1 MKIKKLNLFLQLIFL
16 GSLSFSQTG
25 PAGVG
30 TSATNVLWLKANAGT
45 SSTTNNTR
53 ISSWNDQSGN
63 GINVSQVTA
72 VQQPSY
78 TSNVI
83 NGMPAIQFDN
93 AVDGTNDKLYAADS
107 PLLDNTPG
115 LSIFTVSGLNQ
126 TIASP
131 YTNDARAILSK
142 RNNVGVQESYML
154 FYYTSNKINVDIEHS
169 TNDRF
174 PSTAS
179 YATNT
184 SYITDIIYD
193 GSLTAAN
200 RSKLYFGET
209 LDKTATETSAAILD
223 NNSPLNIGTTHDT
236 DPRPFGGYIA
246 EVIIYTVTVNDA
258 QRIIVNNY
266 LSSKYNI
273 ALSANDKYAGDAP
286 ANGDYDRNVAGIGS
300 EAAGSNTTF
309 SASTTLGLGLTSLS
323 GLGVSDYVLAGHATV
338 TNSVNIIDVS
348 GISGTNPARWERI
361 WYVDVSNSGAIIQA
375 NIEFDMVAAGMSGIT
390 PVTASNYKL
399 IYRTGTSGSWAE
411 VATANSVSG
420 NKVIFNSYNFNNSD
434 DGYYT
439 LATKN
444 YPISPLPIEL
454 IDFTAKLNGKKV
466 DITWSTETEINNDYY
481 VVEKSIDGIHF
492 ETLSKVDAAG
502 NSVSVRDYIN
512 IDPNP
517 FEGLSYY
524 RLKQVDFNGSFTY
537 STIVYINYNVV
548 NNIISIFPNPTDGKL
563 TLNIIGL
570 ENKEILITITDMT
583 GKECYREVIIK
594 DENNQL
600 IALDLKHQLA
610 AGSYIIQVNSENTRY
625 CRKIQVN

>member
-1 MKIKKLNLFLQLIFL
+1 
-16 GSLSFSQTG
+16 
-25 PAGVG
+25 
-30 TSATNVLWLKANAGT
+30 
-45 SSTTNNTR
+45 
-53 ISSWNDQSGN
+53 
-63 GINVSQVTA
+63 
-72 VQQPSY
+72 
-78 TSNVI
+78 
-83 NGMPAIQFDN
+83 
-93 AVDGTNDKLYAADS
+93 
-107 PLLDNTPG
+107 
-115 LSIFTVSGLNQ
+115 
-126 TIASP
+126 
-131 YTNDARAILSK
+131 
-142 RNNVGVQESYML
+142 ML